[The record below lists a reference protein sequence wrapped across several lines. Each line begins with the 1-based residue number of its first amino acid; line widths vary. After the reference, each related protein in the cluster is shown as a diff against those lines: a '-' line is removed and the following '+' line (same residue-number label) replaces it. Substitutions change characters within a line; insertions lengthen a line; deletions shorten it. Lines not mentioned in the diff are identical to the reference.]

1 MDNEII
7 DVDAYV
13 DVDAYDDN
21 DVVKHESPNQNLN
34 EIDLSIMKFMLSNN
48 YISPSRMVTTSMLT
62 DGVEIDDGNGGL
74 RKVSKTSIQNSIK
87 RLVQQKFIVAGAKLG
102 RTNRY
107 FISANGAL
115 SFYEMNE
122 LSIEEK
128 RALVKVYGLTVT
140 KKDNSDNW
148 EELYKEL
155 YPDSE

>member
-13 DVDAYDDN
+13 NDSNYDDN
-21 DVVKHESPNQNLN
+21 KYESPNFNLN
-34 EIDLSIMKFMLSNN
+34 EIDLSVMKFMLDNN
-48 YISPSRMVTTSMLT
+48 YISPSRMITTSMLT

-87 RLVQQKFIVAGAKLG
+87 RLIQHKFIVAGAKLG

-115 SFYEMNE
+115 SFYEMSE
-122 LSIEEK
+122 LSLEEK

-140 KKDNSDNW
+140 RKDNSGDW

-155 YPDSE
+155 YPNNE